1 MARPSAVDVAA
12 TLGHHLLWLSSGEAS
27 MPAQTTNLF
36 LLEDLEDSSRT
47 RKLADSDL
55 NALRAVADWI
65 KAFVARPNKDLGRP
79 GPVCPFVGGASE
91 GQTLWLT
98 PEQIA
103 NQSVPDVVQLMNG
116 YKKLLLRA
124 QPTEGDDANYKAIL
138 VVFTD
143 LSADRAKDYMDD
155 TQIQDLKKPEYAEDG
170 LVLGEFYEGN
180 EGVRYTT
187 RAFDHSHPR
196 AVSVSEACGHQRLEV
211 LLGQRRLIQP
221 LGASLWSVRSPGS
234 C

>member
-1 MARPSAVDVAA
+1 LCSDSGPVVARPSAVDVAA

-124 QPTEGDDANYKAIL
+124 QPYGGRRRQL
-138 VVFTD
+138 Q
-143 LSADRAKDYMDD
+143 S
-155 TQIQDLKKPEYAEDG
+155 
-170 LVLGEFYEGN
+170 
-180 EGVRYTT
+180 
-187 RAFDHSHPR
+187 DHRCFHR
-196 AVSVSEACGHQRLEV
+196 FVG
-211 LLGQRRLIQP
+211 
-221 LGASLWSVRSPGS
+221 GS
-234 C
+234 CKRLHGRRPNTRPQETRIRGRWISLRRVLRRQRGGAIYNPSFRPFTPPCRFC